1 MPWIARDRR
10 RYDLV
15 LRLLGFALSQS
26 PKQIRMFPSISISGT
41 YAAGCAAE
49 HHCCRFHALI
59 RVFTDGGRNE
69 LGVAL
74 LPRPPDARDASIP
87 SPATS

>member
-26 PKQIRMFPSISISGT
+26 PKQIRMFPLNLYLWDLRRRMRSGT
-41 YAAGCAAE
+41 P
-49 HHCCRFHALI
+49 
-59 RVFTDGGRNE
+59 
-69 LGVAL
+69 L
-74 LPRPPDARDASIP
+74 L
-87 SPATS
+87 